1 MVRYA
6 QGLAQG
12 PAWRSTQKMVTRRE
26 SARNASTV
34 PSLETGSSGSLCPLR
49 AGRVHICTV
58 NARRSFSLITVFVLR
73 VNADLGAGIFI
84 NVEQKNEKGFLC
96 SVSFEMPVEAAPG
109 TICLGQPEN
118 QPQAEGM
125 WSLGLLEGHSEF
137 LSRLRSRGVQE
148 TSRRIS
154 VRQQKR

>member
-1 MVRYA
+1 
-6 QGLAQG
+6 
-12 PAWRSTQKMVTRRE
+12 MVTRRE

-125 WSLGLLEGHSEF
+125 
-137 LSRLRSRGVQE
+137 
-148 TSRRIS
+148 
-154 VRQQKR
+154 